1 MNLVEEVRA
10 AGVIGAGGAGFPTA
24 AKIKGQAEF
33 LIMNA
38 AECEP
43 LLRVD
48 QQLMV
53 YYADEILQGF
63 QLVANHLNVKQA
75 IIGIKEK
82 HHEVI
87 AHLTDRLS
95 ALKLQDRITIKPLR
109 DVYPMGDEQML
120 VHEVTGR
127 VVPEGGIPIA
137 VGCVVMNSETALN
150 VYRAHH
156 GEPVVTTFLTVAGHV
171 PKPYTAGVP
180 VGTPLKEV
188 LQAAGVV
195 DFENIAVIDGGPM
208 MGAVLKDFSGSVT
221 KKSKGYVVLPKDH
234 GLIQRKTV
242 KMPQAKR
249 INHGACEQCRMC
261 TDLCPRY
268 LMGHSIEP
276 HRIMNGMTFAPKEL
290 EPLAISQLCCQCGV
304 CELFA
309 CPANLYPKTANMI
322 FKAKTLEANIRYQK
336 TKEHFT
342 PRPERRWRLLSSKR
356 LMARLNILA
365 YDGPAPLKTYDGS
378 PSEVYLGLRQHIGA
392 PAEATV
398 QVGQTVRQGECIAD
412 VPSDALGAPVHASID
427 GYVASIDKGQIVIR
441 RN

>member
-1 MNLVEEVRA
+1 MDLVEEVRA

-127 VVPEGGIPIA
+127 VV
-137 VGCVVMNSETALN
+137 
-150 VYRAHH
+150 
-156 GEPVVTTFLTVAGHV
+156 
-171 PKPYTAGVP
+171 
-180 VGTPLKEV
+180 
-188 LQAAGVV
+188 
-195 DFENIAVIDGGPM
+195 
-208 MGAVLKDFSGSVT
+208 
-221 KKSKGYVVLPKDH
+221 
-234 GLIQRKTV
+234 
-242 KMPQAKR
+242 
-249 INHGACEQCRMC
+249 
-261 TDLCPRY
+261 
-268 LMGHSIEP
+268 
-276 HRIMNGMTFAPKEL
+276 
-290 EPLAISQLCCQCGV
+290 
-304 CELFA
+304 
-309 CPANLYPKTANMI
+309 
-322 FKAKTLEANIRYQK
+322 
-336 TKEHFT
+336 
-342 PRPERRWRLLSSKR
+342 
-356 LMARLNILA
+356 
-365 YDGPAPLKTYDGS
+365 
-378 PSEVYLGLRQHIGA
+378 
-392 PAEATV
+392 
-398 QVGQTVRQGECIAD
+398 
-412 VPSDALGAPVHASID
+412 
-427 GYVASIDKGQIVIR
+427 
-441 RN
+441 